1 MNVFLATRVGRRLR
15 EIEHEKQVNEEA
27 LVNMLLTL
35 VLGDEKMVNQAVQ
48 MVKLQGLGGQAA
60 WDSKLGKVEEG
71 ERWTGSMW

>member
-1 MNVFLATRVGRRLR
+1 M
-15 EIEHEKQVNEEA
+15 
-27 LVNMLLTL
+27 NMLLTL
-35 VLGDEKMVNQAVQ
+35 VLSDEKMVNQAVQ